1 MKAEIELKKQ
11 REKEREAARVALQK
25 VKPFV
30 CIAFQHID
38 SLGKGSLLLLFVFS
52 LQMERT
58 VEIEHN
64 LEILKELEMLSGCCL
79 SPHLLTGSEALRRA
93 FKGAH
98 FKNPLERIGLFMKS
112 DYLVE
117 DEDEETLNLNGDGE
131 EGEIFS

>member
-1 MKAEIELKKQ
+1 
-11 REKEREAARVALQK
+11 
-25 VKPFV
+25 
-30 CIAFQHID
+30 
-38 SLGKGSLLLLFVFS
+38 
-52 LQMERT
+52 MERT

-79 SPHLLTGSEALRRA
+79 SPHLLNGSEAQKRA
-93 FKGAH
+93 FKEAH

-117 DEDEETLNLNGDGE
+117 DEDEEILNLDGDGE